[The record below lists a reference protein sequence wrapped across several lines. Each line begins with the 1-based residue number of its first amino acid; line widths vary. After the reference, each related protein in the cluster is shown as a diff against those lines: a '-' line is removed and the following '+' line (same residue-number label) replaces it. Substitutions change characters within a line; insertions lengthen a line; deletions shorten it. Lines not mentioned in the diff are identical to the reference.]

1 MSESDGV
8 DEAIEGLSRTGIAV
22 AARLGEQLAR
32 MREQSL
38 REQQA
43 ADEQRARELQ
53 VRYESQRKAAQAQL
67 APTAE
72 DRWWDQA
79 RPQDIERVHE
89 TATAWKQFDPAAQEA
104 AERIR
109 REVKERYGVD
119 ADNPGAHDRA
129 VSEALAQAERDRA
142 EADRQRSAGERNGA
156 EAAAV
161 IGASER
167 EDRNRETAVESENN
181 AAREA
186 EPLYD
191 SEERRQSFAASLDG
205 KADSETIRARI
216 LADRDQATPPS
227 AAVEGEPRKV
237 RNPAKRGA
245 GTVRQQKVRAER
257 SR

>member
-8 DEAIEGLSRTGIAV
+8 EEAIEGLSRTGIAV

-43 ADEQRARELQ
+43 SDEHRARELQ
-53 VRYESQRKAAQAQL
+53 ARYESQREAARAQL
-67 APTAE
+67 APTTD

-109 REVKERYGVD
+109 REVRERYGVD
-119 ADNPGAHDRA
+119 VDNPGADDRA
-129 VSEALAQAERDRA
+129 VSDALAQAERDQVEAARLRSAADRDGA
-142 EADRQRSAGERNGA
+142 EADLLMGAAG
-156 EAAAV
+156 
-161 IGASER
+161 R
-167 EDRNRETAVESENN
+167 EDRRRESEVTAEN
-181 AAREA
+181 AAA
-186 EPLYD
+186 DAQPLYD
-191 SEERRQSFAASLDG
+191 SEERRQPFAASLDG
-205 KADSETIRARI
+205 KVDAETIRARI
-216 LADRDQATPPS
+216 LADRDQATPPL
-227 AAVEGEPRKV
+227 AAVAGEPGKV
-237 RNPAKRGA
+237 RKAAKRSPGS
-245 GTVRQQKVRAER
+245 GPQQKVHIER

>member
-43 ADEQRARELQ
+43 VDEQRARELQ
-53 VRYESQRKAAQAQL
+53 VRYESQREAARAQL
-67 APTAE
+67 APTTD

-109 REVKERYGVD
+109 REVRERYGVD
-119 ADNPGAHDRA
+119 VDNPGADDRA
-129 VSEALAQAERDRA
+129 VSEALAQAERNRA
-142 EADRQRSAGERNGA
+142 EADRQRSAGDRDGA

-161 IGASER
+161 VGASGR
-167 EDRNRETAVESENN
+167 EDRGRQSEV
-181 AAREA
+181 EA
-186 EPLYD
+186 ENMAAKEAGPLYD

-205 KADSETIRARI
+205 KADAETIRARI
-216 LADRDQATPPS
+216 LADRDQATPPIE
-227 AAVEGEPRKV
+227 AIAGKPGRRKT
-237 RNPAKRGA
+237 AKRAPAA
-245 GTVRQQKVRAER
+245 GRLQATER
-257 SR
+257 GISR

>member
-32 MREQSL
+32 LREQSL

-53 VRYESQRKAAQAQL
+53 TRYESQREAARAQL
-67 APTAE
+67 APTT
-72 DRWWDQA
+72 DHRWWDQA

-89 TATAWKQFDPAAQEA
+89 TATAWKQFDPTAQEA

-109 REVKERYGVD
+109 REVRDRYGVD
-119 ADNPGAHDRA
+119 VDNPGADDRA
-129 VSEALAQAERDRA
+129 VSEALAQAERGRA
-142 EADRQRSAGERNGA
+142 EADRQRSAGERDG
-156 EAAAV
+156 AAAATM
-161 IGASER
+161 IAAAGR
-167 EDRNRETAVESENN
+167 EDRDRAAAVESENR
-181 AAREA
+181 AAGDA
-186 EPLYD
+186 GPLYD

-205 KADSETIRARI
+205 VADGETIRARI

-227 AAVEGEPRKV
+227 AAVAREPRKM
-237 RNPAKRGA
+237 RKPAKRGA
-245 GTVRQQKVRAER
+245 TGRQLDIHAER